1 MSDLDIT
8 ELLESP
14 CEWTDYSCESIC
26 GMALD
31 EIERLRSRLAEHEA
45 WTGDVLIHTGRLLEE
60 AIKERVE
67 PKLKDY
73 THYSLD
79 DGL

>member
-1 MSDLDIT
+1 MSDPDIR

-31 EIERLRSRLAEHEA
+31 EIERLTNILEYARNEIRDTTNELQEA
-45 WTGDVLIHTGRLLEE
+45 RTIIEQ
-60 AIKERVE
+60 
-67 PKLKDY
+67 
-73 THYSLD
+73 LD
-79 DGL
+79 DTYVRDALANKQETE